1 MEKYNNK
8 VNDKFNGL
16 KSKLDAATEQR
27 VHEYEDR
34 SVKPYTLKCRK
45 IKKVN
50 MHIIILISGYENT
63 YLM

>member
-27 VHEYEDR
+27 VHEYEGR
-34 SVKPYTLKCRK
+34 SVKT
-45 IKKVN
+45 IHTEV
-50 MHIIILISGYENT
+50 SENKGR
-63 YLM
+63 